1 MQWLHSLP
9 LASFAFLDVYVFYS
23 TFLRHPLLGSEFRSN
38 SVSGGR
44 PSVINKTSIN
54 SMGLGGL
61 GNSNSFT
68 GNNSRNDSNKTS
80 NNSNRSSGNSG
91 ESGVT
96 DR

>member
-1 MQWLHSLP
+1 MCIVY
-9 LASFAFLDVYVFYS
+9 ASILC
-23 TFLRHPLLGSEFRSN
+23 TFPRHPLLGSEFRSN